1 MVKNAT
7 ELKGALDNRVAVVT
21 GGGGVLG
28 RAIAARLSRDG
39 ARVALWD
46 LCETIGSE
54 LSLAVDITDEQAVS
68 VATGRT
74 IETLGAID
82 ILVNNAG
89 IQGPV
94 ADALELRIDDWRRII
109 DVNLTGTFICTCA
122 VASTMRAA
130 GRGKVINVA
139 SLRGKEGTAK
149 TSAYNASKA
158 GIIALTKTM
167 AKELAQTGV
176 LVNCVTPTVIEGGLS
191 ETATPGQLA
200 GLRALIPM
208 NRFCRPDEVAALVA
222 WLASD
227 DCSFSTGAIF
237 DISGGRAT
245 Y

>member
-1 MVKNAT
+1 MVETAT
-7 ELKGALDNRVAVVT
+7 ELKRALDGRVAVVT

-39 ARVALWD
+39 AKVALWD
-46 LCETIGSE
+46 LCETTGSE
-54 LSLAVDITDEQAVS
+54 LGLAVDITDEQAVG
-68 VATGRT
+68 VATART

-109 DVNLTGTFICTCA
+109 DVNLTGTFICSHA

-158 GIIALTKTM
+158 GVIALTKTM
-167 AKELAQTGV
+167 ARELAETGV

-191 ETATPGQLA
+191 ETATPEQLA

-227 DCSFSTGAIF
+227 DCSFSTGAVF